1 MLVQELLSGLSTI
14 AGLVVLEGL
23 LSVDNVLGIAALA
36 SELPLAQQRPAIRV
50 GLGLAY
56 AFRVLALVAAGWL
69 ATNTW
74 VRWLGAAYLLWLMSS
89 HLTKGAGHFGVGVE
103 DEAEVGPHPRDAGDS
118 GAGSR

>member
-1 MLVQELLSGLSTI
+1 MFAQELLSGLSTI

-36 SELPLAQQRPAIRV
+36 SELPEPQQRPAIRV

-74 VRWLGAAYLLWLMSS
+74 VRWLGAAYLLWLMSA
-89 HLTKGAGHFGVGVE
+89 HLTKGAGHFDVAVE
-103 DEAEVGPHPRDAGDS
+103 DEAEIGTSPRDPSDS